1 MAKILEFQP
10 LPHSTRTRAQQAAPA
25 LSSDHSAEIIVFPGV
40 RIERRAE
47 PVDVHTPN
55 EGVRAAAK
63 GTTSSD

>member
-10 LPHSTRTRAQQAAPA
+10 LPHSARSRSQQADPA
-25 LSSDHSAEIIVFPGV
+25 LGSDHSAEIIVFPGV

-47 PVDVHTPN
+47 PADVHAPN
-55 EGVRAAAK
+55 DGALAAAK